1 MRPGCSA
8 ISVRN
13 TSATLKAAW
22 FGSMIPAA
30 PTRIRSVRA
39 ATAAVRISGALQA
52 RLVMLW
58 CSDTQ

>member
-8 ISVRN
+8 ISVRK
-13 TSATLKAAW
+13 TSATLNDEW

-30 PTRIRSVRA
+30 PTRMVCVRA
-39 ATAAVRISGALQA
+39 AIAAVRISGAEQA
-52 RLVMLW
+52 RLRMLW